1 MGKLAGKIALV
12 TGASKGIGR
21 GIALAFAR
29 EGADLLLSARGEES
43 LASTAKEVAALGVRV
58 EVQAGDVGSE
68 EDVNA
73 MFAHWQQSFD
83 RLDLLVDRREHLG
96 LRRDREDR
104 VRLGGAVVLTL
115 ALGLTIGGVATL
127 LAQGGEAHFPMGAL
141 IHAGREPLASPVR
154 RLVRPVRRVWVSS
167 PLPSQELRKERE
179 REVRYAEVFPS

>member
-43 LASTAKEVAALGVRV
+43 LANTAKEVAALGVRV

-83 RLDLLVDRREHLG
+83 RLDLLVNNAGAFNGGPLDELAT
-96 LRRDREDR
+96 EDWDH
-104 VRLGGAVVLTL
+104 VINTNLEQAIFTC
-115 ALGLTIGGVATL
+115 
-127 LAQGGEAHFPMGAL
+127 Q
-141 IHAGREPLASPVR
+141 
-154 RLVRPVRRVWVSS
+154 
-167 PLPSQELRKERE
+167 
-179 REVRYAEVFPS
+179 